1 MKIEVTNS
9 ETSMYRRQALS
20 YLRWYPAKWR
30 ERYGEEFVA
39 HLEDEL
45 EEQPVSYGR
54 GLNIVLHGVTT
65 RFRLD
70 RGFRWTTSVAL
81 AVAMVAA
88 LVIGVLASEVNY
100 AALPLSMHNEGGA
113 GMPTRPKTVNNFNF
127 RFTNRSSVRIRLLH
141 VSLIG
146 YKDYPVPRLVRVDVD
161 VHHQKELGVDLP
173 STTPGLVP
181 AIGRSVVL
189 GNDDSIVASMV
200 APLKGHLY
208 GVEGLT
214 LQYVRKGVTHTVTTP
229 LNKEP
234 DLLCVEPRSSESL
247 TSTYCTRR
255 FTTVYALW
263 SFNHSKTPGQTP
275 AQSEALATV
284 NAALSYVGGF
294 ADLRTAGVSDVRE
307 WTTRLFAHRGSW
319 KITHVTAT
327 TENVNLLDVK
337 HELVFH
343 FDLVKR
349 GTSERSIVCVRNGA
363 YVRHGAYDLMYSPGL
378 EACPKP

>member
-1 MKIEVTNS
+1 MH
-9 ETSMYRRQALS
+9 RRRALG
-20 YLRWYPAKWR
+20 YLRWYPARWR

-45 EEQPVSYGR
+45 EEQPVSYVR
-54 GLNIVLHGVTT
+54 GLNIVLHGVTA

-70 RGFRWTTSVAL
+70 RGFRWFVSVVL

-88 LVIGVLASEVNY
+88 LVIGILATEVSY
-100 AALPLSMHNEGGA
+100 AALPLSTHNDGGA

-127 RFTNRSSVRIRLLH
+127 RFTNHSSVRIRLLH
-141 VSLIG
+141 ISLVG
-146 YKDYPVPRLVRVDVD
+146 YKGYPIPHLVSVQFDA
-161 VHHQKELGVDLP
+161 HHQKEMGENLP
-173 STTPGLVP
+173 SNTPGLVP
-181 AIGRSVVL
+181 AMGRSVVL

-214 LQYVRKGVTHTVTTP
+214 LRYIRKGVTHTVTTP
-229 LNKEP
+229 LNQEP

-247 TSTYCTRR
+247 TSSYCTRR

-263 SFNHSKTPGQTP
+263 SFNHSKTPDQTP
-275 AQSEALATV
+275 AQSEALVVT
-284 NAALSYVGGF
+284 NAALGYVGG
-294 ADLRTAGVSDVRE
+294 AAQRTSGVSDVRA

-319 KITHVTAT
+319 KITHVAAT
-327 TENVNLLDVK
+327 TEYVNLFNVK

-349 GTSERSIVCVRNGA
+349 GTSERTTVCVRNGA
-363 YVRHGAYDLMYSPGL
+363 YVRHGTYDSVYSPVL
-378 EACPKP
+378 EACPRS